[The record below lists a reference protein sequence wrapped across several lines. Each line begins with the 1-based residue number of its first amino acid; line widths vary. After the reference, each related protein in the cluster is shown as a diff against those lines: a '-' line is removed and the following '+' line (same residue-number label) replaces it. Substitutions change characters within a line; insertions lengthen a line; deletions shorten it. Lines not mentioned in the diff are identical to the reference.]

1 MFNMNIIFKISSR
14 NLNILENLLFLKLL
28 ILILKKLGVFVDSEN
43 FGFKYFNI
51 VYYIDIQ
58 RSLI

>member
-1 MFNMNIIFKISSR
+1 MFNMNIIFRISSR

-28 ILILKKLGVFVDSEN
+28 ILILKKLGVFDEN